1 MLMALKVKCT
11 CGKSYQVPDD
21 AAGRRLKCKA
31 CGQEL
36 FVPEPP
42 TEEFPL
48 DSAAT
53 CPKCSAPMRPGA
65 GFCTACGANLRTGAP
80 QKPAA
85 PRVRAGTRPHRAIV
99 LPWGRIV
106 GAAALLGVV
115 AAVWFGAL
123 RPMRARSAIDDAMVP
138 ATEARYRTSVQ
149 MLKAAGGKLYGAYA
163 EEANFRIAQLS
174 MEMDYSMAGSS
185 PDGDSI
191 QIDAE
196 PEMAKSGEMLLHLT
210 VANGGQRPL
219 LLRRRAFYLV
229 SGAGM
234 VLSTPHSEGS
244 IDGVSVAPGAT
255 GTGVV
260 AFRKLPGSPLGFISS
275 EIVKPQTLVYN
286 DGTAYTS
293 TRFLMVGAGGPLGG
307 DLPMP

>member
-1 MLMALKVKCT
+1 
-11 CGKSYQVPDD
+11 
-21 AAGRRLKCKA
+21 
-31 CGQEL
+31 
-36 FVPEPP
+36 
-42 TEEFPL
+42 
-48 DSAAT
+48 
-53 CPKCSAPMRPGA
+53 
-65 GFCTACGANLRTGAP
+65 
-80 QKPAA
+80 
-85 PRVRAGTRPHRAIV
+85 
-99 LPWGRIV
+99 
-106 GAAALLGVV
+106 
-115 AAVWFGAL
+115 
-123 RPMRARSAIDDAMVP
+123 MRARSAIDDAMVP
-138 ATEARYRTSVQ
+138 ATEAKYRTSVQ
-149 MLKAAGGKLYGAYA
+149 MLKAAGGGLHGAYA
-163 EEANFRIAQLS
+163 EEAELPHRPALHGDGVLYRLQ
-174 MEMDYSMAGSS
+174 S
-185 PDGDSI
+185 PDGDAL
-191 QIDAE
+191 QMDAE